1 MKQLIVN
8 KEELRHNINKIKTY
22 VKEISR
28 DNDYTIIAVVKGN
41 GYGLGL
47 KEYPR
52 NINRKWYKLP
62 SSCDIRR
69 STCFTKRTS
78 KCKHINAI
86 SFIQQTRIRRG
97 FKKQNYNHSRFK
109 RKHRNG
115 K

>member
-8 KEELRHNINKIKTY
+8 KEELRHNINKRKTY

-52 NINRKWYKLP
+52 NLNRKWYKLG
-62 SSCDIRR
+62 
-69 STCFTKRTS
+69 
-78 KCKHINAI
+78 N
-86 SFIQQTRIRRG
+86 
-97 FKKQNYNHSRFK
+97 
-109 RKHRNG
+109 
-115 K
+115 

>member
-47 KEYPR
+47 KEYPT
-52 NINRKWYKLP
+52 NKN
-62 SSCDIRR
+62 
-69 STCFTKRTS
+69 
-78 KCKHINAI
+78 
-86 SFIQQTRIRRG
+86 
-97 FKKQNYNHSRFK
+97 
-109 RKHRNG
+109 
-115 K
+115 